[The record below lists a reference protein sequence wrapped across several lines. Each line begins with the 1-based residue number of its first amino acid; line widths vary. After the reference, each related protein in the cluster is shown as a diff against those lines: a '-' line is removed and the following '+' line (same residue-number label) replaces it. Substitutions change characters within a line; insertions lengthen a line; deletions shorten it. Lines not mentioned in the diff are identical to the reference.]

1 MPIHWTPVK
10 ILYIVDLKV
19 VMLVDFERQIC
30 IEFLTWP
37 EPEEFLKLQV
47 VNPAP
52 QGSTAGLYSLVP
64 HTQRAPI
71 YTLLS

>member
-1 MPIHWTPVK
+1 
-10 ILYIVDLKV
+10 
-19 VMLVDFERQIC
+19 MLVYFERQIC

-37 EPEEFLKLQV
+37 ALEEFLKLQV

-64 HTQRAPI
+64 HTQRAQI